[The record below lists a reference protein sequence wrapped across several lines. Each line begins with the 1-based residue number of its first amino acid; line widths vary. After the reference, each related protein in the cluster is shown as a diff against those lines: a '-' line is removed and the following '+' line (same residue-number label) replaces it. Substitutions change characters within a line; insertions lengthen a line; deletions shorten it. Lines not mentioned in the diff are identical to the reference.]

1 MLAEKLY
8 QLNSFQRQ
16 YEALLILSVGDSIS
30 AIERSQK
37 RDELLSLIDWNNIL
51 GIASVLC
58 QSQNSIHLDAALR
71 IAQTCLVIPS
81 CTSIQKS
88 AAAYVLES
96 LTNRLAIE
104 MSIKRNFLAI
114 DYANA
119 FSIQQKIET
128 SRNIFQSSVFV
139 NDQLYALNKF
149 QSEVYN
155 KYKTN
160 DAISISAP
168 TSAGK
173 SFILCTILTEAL
185 LQGRINVIYIVPTR
199 ALISQVES
207 DLNNHFHKNNIKNN
221 IKLSTV
227 PPIHEEVDLQK
238 SNIFVFTQER
248 LHWFLVNNSETHI
261 PIDLLIIDEAH
272 KIEDGNR
279 GILLQQKLE
288 ELISENE
295 HIKVYFSSPFTS
307 NPEILLENVHRDVR
321 KAKVNTQFVAVNQN
335 LIYVSQV
342 PLNSLKWSFSLVTTS
357 SSYNF
362 GCITLKD
369 RPNGEYKKIALIAQ
383 KIAADGSCLIY
394 SNGAAEAEKIADL
407 LYNTLNTETY
417 GEQIQELI
425 DLVRQTIHPKYTLAT
440 VLEKRI
446 AFHYGNMPLLIR
458 SEIERLFSE
467 GVIRYLICT
476 STLLEGVNLPAKSII
491 IRNPRRGKKNPLNA
505 NDFWNLAGRA
515 GRWGKEFC
523 GNIICIEPDK
533 WDIKPNPNK
542 SKQIIVRAID
552 VIEQNGADFLEYL
565 NNDTPREKM
574 NLSWESA
581 VGYYYIKYII
591 NKEPYSDNDFN
602 NRLIGILTEKA
613 KRITL
618 PDYII
623 RRNPG
628 ISPIAQQQLYDYF
641 AQKAECIEEY
651 IPVYPHD
658 SNALN
663 EYEKLVGRIGE
674 TLNNYPQQLNTSRAI
689 LLINWMTG
697 KPLSYIIRKSFE
709 SYQRNPKYKNT
720 KNLPVVIR
728 EVMDNIET
736 FVRFS
741 FAKDSSCYVDILRY
755 FLELHNKQERIRS
768 LRTGTVHGQNLDPIG
783 ELLRH
788 ELQRARHAR
797 TVHAPRT
804 GELRNQNTAEI
815 LLVFAPVLHL
825 HGNLVGID
833 AVVAGLEGNRLVDGG
848 SVVHLIEESNLLT
861 GDQNNGFVIEVHARI
876 GCNREIH
883 DILAV
888 RLDGILVDRQF
899 DLFDIIETRLRFV
912 IASAACDESR
922 RCACKKSDCK
932 KEFFSFS
939 CIKNWCYFVSF
950 CPVTQ
955 YFDCP
960 YDS

>member
-755 FLELHNKQERIRS
+755 FLELHNKQDLIANIPQLNLWLEFGVYEKTHLS
-768 LRTGTVHGQNLDPIG
+768 LLALGLSRNTVISLSDKYITNTHMSQNESLSWLQQLDLESLDISPIMKDDIKK
-783 ELLRH
+783 
-788 ELQRARHAR
+788 
-797 TVHAPRT
+797 
-804 GELRNQNTAEI
+804 I
-815 LLVFAPVLHL
+815 L
-825 HGNLVGID
+825 
-833 AVVAGLEGNRLVDGG
+833 
-848 SVVHLIEESNLLT
+848 
-861 GDQNNGFVIEVHARI
+861 
-876 GCNREIH
+876 
-883 DILAV
+883 
-888 RLDGILVDRQF
+888 
-899 DLFDIIETRLRFV
+899 
-912 IASAACDESR
+912 
-922 RCACKKSDCK
+922 
-932 KEFFSFS
+932 
-939 CIKNWCYFVSF
+939 
-950 CPVTQ
+950 
-955 YFDCP
+955 
-960 YDS
+960 

>member
-1 MLAEKLY
+1 MLADKLY
-8 QLNSFQRQ
+8 QLNSFHRQ
-16 YEALLILSVGDSIS
+16 YEALLILSVCDSIS
-30 AIERSQK
+30 AIEREQN
-37 RDELLSLIDWNNIL
+37 REELLSCIDWNNIL
-51 GIASVLC
+51 GIASILC

-71 IAQTCLVIPS
+71 IAQTCLVISS

-88 AAAYVLES
+88 AAAYILES

-104 MSIKRNFLAI
+104 MSIKRNYLAQ

-128 SRNIFQSSVFV
+128 SKTIFQSSIFV
-139 NDQLYALNKF
+139 NNKLYELNKF

-155 KYKTN
+155 KYKAN

-173 SFILCTILTEAL
+173 SFVLYTILTEAL
-185 LQGRINVIYIVPTR
+185 LKGRINVVYIVPTR

-207 DLNNHFHKNNIKNN
+207 DLTDHFHKNNIKDK

-227 PPIHEEVDLQK
+227 PPIHEEVDVQK

-248 LHWFLVNNSETHI
+248 LHWFLVNNAEKPIS
-261 PIDLLIIDEAH
+261 IDLLIIDEAH

-288 ELISENE
+288 DLVKDNE

-307 NPEILLENVHRDVR
+307 NPEILLDNVHRDIR

-342 PLNSLKWSFSLVTTS
+342 PRDSLKWNFTLATTS
-357 SSYNF
+357 SSYDL
-362 GCITLKD
+362 GYITLKD

-383 KIAADGSCLIY
+383 RMAADGPCLIY

-407 LYNTLNTETY
+407 LYNTLDTETY
-417 GEQIQELI
+417 DEQIQELI
-425 DLVRQTIHPKYTLAT
+425 SLVRQTIHPKYTLAT

-491 IRNPRRGKKNPLNA
+491 IRNPRRGRSNPLNA

-533 WDIKPNPNK
+533 WDVKPNPNK
-542 SKQIIVRAID
+542 SKQTIVRAID
-552 VIEQNGADFLEYL
+552 TIEQNGADFLKYL
-565 NNDTPREKM
+565 NNDTPREEM

-591 NKEPYSDNDFN
+591 NKEPYVDNEFN
-602 NRLIGILTEKA
+602 NRLISILTEKA
-613 KRITL
+613 QHITL

-623 RRNPG
+623 KRNPG

-641 AQKAECIEEY
+641 ATNTDRIEEF

-663 EYEKLVGRIGE
+663 EYEQLVGRIGE
-674 TLNNYPQQLNTSRAI
+674 TLNNYPQQLNVPHAI

-697 KPLSYIIRKSFE
+697 KPLSYIIKKSFE
-709 SYQRNPKYKNT
+709 SFQRNPKYRESMK
-720 KNLPVVIR
+720 LPVVIR
-728 EVMDNIET
+728 KVMDDIET

-741 FAKDSSCYVDILRY
+741 FAKDSSCYIDVLRY
-755 FLELHNKQERIRS
+755 FLELQGRQDLIANIPQLNLWLEFGVSEKTHLS
-768 LRTGTVHGQNLDPIG
+768 LLALGLSRNTVISLSEKYI
-783 ELLRH
+783 
-788 ELQRARHAR
+788 
-797 TVHAPRT
+797 T
-804 GELRNQNTAEI
+804 NT
-815 LLVFAPVLHL
+815 HM
-825 HGNLVGID
+825 
-833 AVVAGLEGNRLVDGG
+833 
-848 SVVHLIEESNLLT
+848 SQEESLSWLKQL
-861 GDQNNGFVIEVHARI
+861 DLESLDISPIMIE
-876 GCNREIH
+876 
-883 DILAV
+883 DI
-888 RLDGILVDRQF
+888 
-899 DLFDIIETRLRFV
+899 
-912 IASAACDESR
+912 
-922 RCACKKSDCK
+922 KKN
-932 KEFFSFS
+932 
-939 CIKNWCYFVSF
+939 I
-950 CPVTQ
+950 
-955 YFDCP
+955 
-960 YDS
+960 